1 MFEKFFGFILFSFL
15 IFQYS
20 FAKEPLRFR
29 KDGTFQI
36 MQLTDLH
43 YGGYFPED
51 VQSDLAQQTYFETE
65 GENTDFVVFTG
76 DILAV
81 FCQIPIVAWQRAVY
95 FTNFYQKNYAVTF
108 GNHDYTEFYLL
119 DKLITMDMEYEYS
132 YSQKGPENIHGVS
145 NYYLEVLG
153 SDSNETQLI
162 LYFFDTGDSDCEGV
176 LGWGCV
182 FHNQIEW
189 YKNISN
195 YLKEKNNRTIPALAF
210 FHIPLPEYLDVWNN
224 NICYGFKEETTCC
237 WSQNTGLYQTFL
249 EQGDVYGVFVGHD
262 HKNDFIGN
270 YNGIYLAY
278 GRKSGF
284 GCYEPELPTVQGTRI
299 IKVQENSRE
308 IESWIRNKNGIKEI
322 QKIHYPDE
330 KDTQNYCLEHNPN
343 PIPSSNG
350 SKIHISSFFL
360 FSFSFFF
367 FSFFL

>member
-1 MFEKFFGFILFSFL
+1 MFENFFSFILFSFL
-15 IFQYS
+15 IFQFS
-20 FAKEPLRFR
+20 FTKESLRF
-29 KDGTFQI
+29 KTDKTFQI

-43 YGGYFPED
+43 YGYSFAQNMQTDQAQKVYFK
-51 VQSDLAQQTYFETE
+51 TE
-65 GENTDFVVFTG
+65 GKDTDFG
-76 DILAV
+76 DLICEGFQDPL
-81 FCQIPIVAWQRAVY
+81 IAWQKAVY

-108 GNHDYTEFYLL
+108 GNHDFIDYYSRRKFIDL
-119 DKLITMDMEYEYS
+119 DIKNEYS

-153 SDSNETQLI
+153 SDSDETKLI
-162 LYFFDTGDSDCEGV
+162 LYFFDTGDKTCEGIP
-176 LGWGCV
+176 GWGCV

-224 NICYGFKEETTCC
+224 NICYGIKEEIIAC
-237 WSQNTGLYQTFL
+237 WPKNTGLYQTFL

-262 HKNDFIGN
+262 HVNDFIGN

-284 GCYEPELPTVQGTRI
+284 GYYEPQPLHPQGTRI

-330 KDTQNYCLEHNPN
+330 KDTQNYC
-343 PIPSSNG
+343 SG
-350 SKIHISSFFL
+350 VK
-360 FSFSFFF
+360 FS
-367 FSFFL
+367 